1 MRRWIA
7 LAFEATGA
15 AGLAVGSALI
25 YPAAGVLV
33 GAIALILFGLALE
46 RD

>member
-1 MRRWIA
+1 VRRWIA
-7 LAFEATGA
+7 LGLEAVGA
-15 AGLAVGSALI
+15 AGVAVGAALI

-33 GAIALILFGLALE
+33 AAISLILFGLALE

>member
-1 MRRWIA
+1 VRRWIA
-7 LAFEATGA
+7 LAFEAVGA

-33 GAIALILFGLALE
+33 GAVALILFGLALE